1 MSNKPSK
8 DEYAK
13 FKALASDK
21 SKPESFRKKFQNI
34 VDKFAKDFE
43 EVGGETEKEVK
54 KVEKVVKKV
63 VKKAVST
70 TKKALTKADILK
82 KVGKTEKE
90 CEDIL
95 EQYKSLR
102 SKATT
107 RKKAETKAKD
117 DNKKRVTKLKAEDK
131 VIKGTTEKKATSTLE
146 TTATKIEDKV
156 EKEIKKI
163 EDDATKKV
171 ESEIKPIVEKQV
183 AKDKTKTPTQ
193 QKAEVKKI
201 VEVKVKEAVK
211 KEVKKEGKK
220 IVAKLE
226 VDTKDIITS
235 ITTALG
241 KHDKDLQKE
250 FLIKLRSDIDKL
262 LKKFMYGGLTDGAS
276 SVQNIT
282 QSQMSSS
289 SVNFAE
295 GGSMASGGEIM
306 YLLKNYGYKGNR
318 GDKII
323 VDSIDKKL
331 GVVFGSP
338 KDKSKMR
345 DFQKTETFE
354 YEISDISSITPNPKS
369 NDGSTYA
376 EGGNVVVYGKTKVI
390 NELRRSPLTK
400 KGGNS
405 HISSDGSEWQS
416 FRFDTNKEKNQFISH
431 LNDKDIKFEDKSST
445 YAEGGSMARGGGV
458 DDKYEK
464 FKQNLI
470 TRIQEDINKSK
481 ERADA
486 LKQSGNKEALSF
498 ENGYNNAHNTTLF
511 DINELDYDYHNKYAK
526 GGMTDKGKAWH
537 VTGSVTNQDG
547 DTFYINDKFKGSA
560 FKDEDDAVE
569 KSITIFERSGSGNVT
584 ESDLGA
590 DYIDLRYSKGGMTDR
605 GYNGWTNYATWRVN
619 LEMVDGV
626 EWDEYNDG
634 EPITKDL
641 LESYVEE
648 GLENYPELAI
658 SYANAF
664 LNDVNYYEIA
674 KHINEDYSLSDE
686 DEFAKG
692 GSMASGGEIGKLKK
706 YEKQLW
712 SVMQVKGQS
721 RKVKSDTSKEIH
733 RVQEKIK
740 NLQSKGGSMASGGGI
755 GRKEWEKQVIKEI
768 PKNSDYDL
776 VDAENIIGGYPDYFE
791 FLSYWQDGKTPKE
804 TAIIVLDKLGGSTY
818 ALGGGVKP
826 NIAYIDAIG
835 SFGTND
841 DSWELVTNILKKHNI
856 EVDNSK
862 DWHTKGYAEELYEE
876 RDGTPIITIKLNM
889 NDAPNPKKL
898 KKEISNLPSR
908 INYEFTN
915 DYAKGG
921 KLWLDTGKKGG
932 TKGVKKSNRGSF
944 RAKADARGLTSKQL
958 AQKVIANPKRY
969 KGIKEQSAHLVNAMV
984 KRHGGGIMNADNQF
998 TKKANQR
1005 GVSVEA
1011 FMQRV
1016 LSNPSKY
1023 DATTIKQA
1031 RTLKNNS

>member
-1 MSNKPSK
+1 MNKPSK
-8 DEYAK
+8 EEYK
-13 FKALASDK
+13 QMKLDMNDK
-21 SKPESFRKKFQNI
+21 SIPKEMRDIFKGV
-34 VDKFAKDFE
+34 VDKFKKDFE

-54 KVEKVVKKV
+54 KVEKGVKKV
-63 VKKAVST
+63 VKKAISS

-95 EQYKSLR
+95 DQYKSLR

-146 TTATKIEDKV
+146 TTAKKVEDKV

-163 EDDATKKV
+163 EDDTAKKV
-171 ESEIKPIVEKQV
+171 EAEIKPIIAKKV
-183 AKDKTKTPTQ
+183 AKDNSKTATEK
-193 QKAEVKKI
+193 KAEVKKI

-241 KHDKDLQKE
+241 NHDKDLQKE

-262 LKKFMYGGLTDGAS
+262 LKEFMYGGLTDGAS

-295 GGSMASGGEIM
+295 GGTINSFTAKGIDDEKFLYNLVEQKNSDDSG
-306 YLLKNYGYKGNR
+306 KNYVIRVESKDR
-318 GDKII
+318 QPSIMAQFSDKEKALEYLQTFKSRFPKEKI
-323 VDSIDKKL
+323 V
-331 GVVFGSP
+331 
-338 KDKSKMR
+338 
-345 DFQKTETFE
+345 
-354 YEISDISSITPNPKS
+354 
-369 NDGSTYA
+369 YA
-376 EGGNVVVYGKTKVI
+376 E
-390 NELRRSPLTK
+390 
-400 KGGNS
+400 
-405 HISSDGSEWQS
+405 
-416 FRFDTNKEKNQFISH
+416 
-431 LNDKDIKFEDKSST
+431 
-445 YAEGGSMARGGGV
+445 
-458 DDKYEK
+458 
-464 FKQNLI
+464 
-470 TRIQEDINKSK
+470 
-481 ERADA
+481 
-486 LKQSGNKEALSF
+486 
-498 ENGYNNAHNTTLF
+498 
-511 DINELDYDYHNKYAK
+511 
-526 GGMTDKGKAWH
+526 
-537 VTGSVTNQDG
+537 
-547 DTFYINDKFKGSA
+547 
-560 FKDEDDAVE
+560 
-569 KSITIFERSGSGNVT
+569 
-584 ESDLGA
+584 
-590 DYIDLRYSKGGMTDR
+590 GGMTDR
-605 GYNGWTNYATWRVN
+605 GYNGWTNYATWRIN

-648 GLENYPELAI
+648 GLENSPELAI

-674 KHINEDYSLSDE
+674 KHINEDYSLSDDE
-686 DEFAKG
+686 EFAKG
-692 GSMASGGEIGKLKK
+692 GSMASGGEIIDTFTSIQGSKVMPNNPFTI
-706 YEKQLW
+706 EKENEFY
-712 SVMQVKGQS
+712 V
-721 RKVKSDTSKEIH
+721 
-733 RVQEKIK
+733 IK
-740 NLQSKGGSMASGGGI
+740 NSKGEVLAKDTTKDGI
-755 GRKEWEKQVIKEI
+755 
-768 PKNSDYDL
+768 
-776 VDAENIIGGYPDYFE
+776 
-791 FLSYWQDGKTPKE
+791 
-804 TAIIVLDKLGGSTY
+804 
-818 ALGGGVKP
+818 
-826 NIAYIDAIG
+826 
-835 SFGTND
+835 
-841 DSWELVTNILKKHNI
+841 
-856 EVDNSK
+856 
-862 DWHTKGYAEELYEE
+862 
-876 RDGTPIITIKLNM
+876 M
-889 NDAPNPKKL
+889 NDKGMFL
-898 KKEISNLPSR
+898 NL
-908 INYEFTN
+908 
-915 DYAKGG
+915 YAKGG

-969 KGIKEQSAHLVNAMV
+969 KGIKESSAHLVNNMV

>member
-295 GGSMASGGEIM
+295 GGKID
-306 YLLKNYGYKGNR
+306 KNKEYKGSVIGFKESGTGR
-318 GDKII
+318 AFHLGDIEIPKNSTPKSII
-323 VDSIDKKL
+323 SL
-331 GVVFGSP
+331 A
-338 KDKSKMR
+338 KSKFKR
-345 DFQKTETFE
+345 VWFIEVADKNGNYL
-354 YEISDISSITPNPKS
+354 YEISDEYSK
-369 NDGSTYA
+369 DGQYPMVTTYA
-376 EGGNVVVYGKTKVI
+376 EGGVLTKA
-390 NELRRSPLTK
+390 ELKLNIYEPSGDYYMEK
-400 KGGNS
+400 KGGKIILHLTSKDASNLPP
-405 HISSDGSEWQS
+405 S
-416 FRFDTNKEKNQFISH
+416 F
-431 LNDKDIKFEDKSST
+431 FERYNVEDNGKGYYGTSYIVSKKTT
-445 YAEGGSMARGGGV
+445 YA
-458 DDKYEK
+458 
-464 FKQNLI
+464 L
-470 TRIQEDINKSK
+470 
-481 ERADA
+481 
-486 LKQSGNKEALSF
+486 
-498 ENGYNNAHNTTLF
+498 
-511 DINELDYDYHNKYAK
+511 
-526 GGMTDKGKAWH
+526 
-537 VTGSVTNQDG
+537 
-547 DTFYINDKFKGSA
+547 
-560 FKDEDDAVE
+560 
-569 KSITIFERSGSGNVT
+569 
-584 ESDLGA
+584 
-590 DYIDLRYSKGGMTDR
+590 GGMTDR

-674 KHINEDYSLSDE
+674 KHINEDYSLSDD
-686 DEFAKG
+686 DEF
-692 GSMASGGEIGKLKK
+692 
-706 YEKQLW
+706 
-712 SVMQVKGQS
+712 
-721 RKVKSDTSKEIH
+721 
-733 RVQEKIK
+733 
-740 NLQSKGGSMASGGGI
+740 
-755 GRKEWEKQVIKEI
+755 
-768 PKNSDYDL
+768 
-776 VDAENIIGGYPDYFE
+776 
-791 FLSYWQDGKTPKE
+791 
-804 TAIIVLDKLGGSTY
+804 
-818 ALGGGVKP
+818 
-826 NIAYIDAIG
+826 
-835 SFGTND
+835 
-841 DSWELVTNILKKHNI
+841 
-856 EVDNSK
+856 
-862 DWHTKGYAEELYEE
+862 
-876 RDGTPIITIKLNM
+876 
-889 NDAPNPKKL
+889 
-898 KKEISNLPSR
+898 
-908 INYEFTN
+908 
-915 DYAKGG
+915 AKGG

-969 KGIKEQSAHLVNAMV
+969 KGIKEQSAHLVNNMV